1 MILARKKK
9 LGRPKG
15 ENPPRQMI
23 ASFRGT
29 PTFEAWFDGLVEHI
43 RKQIS
48 WNTLPKSAVIERA
61 LICLAREVDYEP
73 SEPPAEER

>member
-1 MILARKKK
+1 MILARKKR

-15 ENPPRQMI
+15 ETPPRQMI

-29 PTFEAWFDGLVEHI
+29 PGFEAWFDGLVEHI
-43 RKQIS
+43 RKQVG

-61 LICLAREVDYEP
+61 LTCLAAEVGYKP
-73 SEPPAEER
+73 AVPPAEER